1 MLVVIG
7 GHSRNI
13 GKTSVVAGI
22 VRFLPEYRWTAI
34 KITQY
39 GHGVCST
46 EGEACECAVE
56 YDHPYALQEERNPAG
71 GTDSGRYLAAGAALS
86 YWLRTAA
93 GQLGNALPA
102 FRRIFGEAQNT
113 IVESNSILQF
123 VKPDLYLPVLDFAV
137 EDFKRTSLLYLDRAD
152 ALVVIDRGPLRP
164 KWRGVS
170 DRLWSH
176 KPRIVVAAPSYASF
190 ELADFVRTRSGVLA

>member
-1 MLVVIG
+1 MIVVVG

-13 GKTSVVAGI
+13 GKTSVMAGI
-22 VRFLPEYRWTAI
+22 VRMLPEFRWTAI

-39 GHGVCST
+39 GHGICST
-46 EGEACECAVE
+46 EGEACGCAVE
-56 YDHPYALQEERNPAG
+56 YDHPYALQNERNPAS
-71 GTDSGRYLAAGAALS
+71 GTDSSRYLAAGAARS

-102 FRRIFGEAQNT
+102 FRRISSEAANT

-137 EDFKRTSLLYLDRAD
+137 EDFKPTSLLYLDRAD
-152 ALVVIDRGPLRP
+152 ALVVIDRGPDRP
-164 KWRGVS
+164 KWRSVS
-170 DRLWSH
+170 DRLWRH
-176 KPRIVVAAPSYASF
+176 KPQIMVAAPTYASP
-190 ELADFVRTRSGVLA
+190 ELADFVRAGVLI